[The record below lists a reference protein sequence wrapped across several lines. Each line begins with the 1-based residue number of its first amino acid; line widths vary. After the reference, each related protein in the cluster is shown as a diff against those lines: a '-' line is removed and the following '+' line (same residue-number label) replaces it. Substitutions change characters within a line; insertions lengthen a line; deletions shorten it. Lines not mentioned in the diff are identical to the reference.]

1 MPRPSPLQRTAL
13 SIVLSFAA
21 AATIVAFPPVTGDA
35 TAATATAAAMADG
48 RKSGEHGIA
57 AMDRRSD
64 SAP

>member
-21 AATIVAFPPVTGDA
+21 AATIVAFPPVVGDA
-35 TAATATAAAMADG
+35 TAAAAAAMADG

>member
-21 AATIVAFPPVTGDA
+21 AATMVAFPPVAGDA
-35 TAATATAAAMADG
+35 TVAAAMADG